1 MNGRLFC
8 CFLIGSIA
16 FVLCGSVGAESSQTK
31 FLTTLHAPDEARLT
45 NVRQL
50 TTQQAAEAYFS
61 FDDQKIIFQSRR
73 SPYGCDQQYIMNVD
87 GTDMKLLSNGL
98 GQTTCGHFFPDGS
111 RVIYSSTHEHHDDC
125 PEPVPPGAIWKFWE
139 GFDVFSAN
147 PDGTDLKRLT
157 FTEGYD
163 AEDTMSPDG
172 TRIVFTSVRHG
183 NPDIYVMSPDGSDVR
198 QLTSDIGDNGGAWF
212 SHDNKKIAYRCFHPR
227 GASQIKAWQ
236 KSYARKELGRFPH
249 EICIMDADGTNKMEL
264 TNFGAASWAPYFHPN
279 GEQIIF
285 SSNKDG
291 LDSGQPWNFELYLM
305 NLDGSDVERITYHGG
320 ADLMPMFSYDGN
332 SLVWISTRN
341 SENLEEGIDNVFI
354 ADWRNLN

>member
-16 FVLCGSVGAESSQTK
+16 FFLCGSVGAESSQTK
-31 FLTTLHAPDEARLT
+31 FLTTLHAPDEVLLK

-73 SPYGCDQQYIMNVD
+73 SPYGCDQQYIMNTD

-249 EICIMDADGTNKMEL
+249 EICIMDADGANKMEL

-354 ADWRNLN
+354 ADWGNLN